1 LKKAI
6 NFIFGVHNH
15 QPVGNLPFIFEDSYQ
30 KAYLPFLEILH
41 KHPDVKFTIHNS
53 GILLEWIEKNHPEYI
68 SLLKEMV
75 KRDQLE
81 IKTGGYYE
89 PILPIIPD
97 EDRYVQIKKL
107 TGYIKEL
114 TGYDST
120 GMWLTERVWEP
131 HLAEVLSKAKIKHI
145 SVDESH
151 FKLTGFS
158 KEQLRGY
165 FITEEQGHKLT
176 IFPISKDLRYLIP
189 FSPVSKVIDYFKE
202 IASED
207 ESKLIVLDDDGEKFG
222 GWPNT
227 FKWIYEERWLENF
240 LTALESESSWIKLY
254 TFSEFMK
261 KFPPLGRIY
270 LPTAS
275 YPEML
280 EWSGGFWRN
289 YLVKYPEINNMQK
302 KMFYLSKWARE
313 IENKEA
319 YEHILASQCND
330 VYWHGIFGGVYIP
343 SMKMALYRHMIEA
356 ERLLEEQS
364 HNNEMFLS
372 KKVFDFNSDGHDEV
386 ILSSKFLGVYITS
399 YNGGTIFELDYK
411 VKPYN
416 IFATLARREESYHKT
431 IKEKAGESK
440 FRESETKESEFKN
453 GETNESKSIEGE
465 IRDSNTEEKEEGIA
479 TIHHIEALK
488 EVGFKKFLNYD
499 KWPNYGFRNYILSYD
514 TNIDSFQR
522 REAQQFGNFA
532 NGAYTFQL
540 IENGVKLNREE
551 RIFIQVYHSQEVPG
565 CHCEPLKVAWQ
576 SHQDKLRN
584 LYQDKV
590 SEESRV
596 EHKRDERSFIQG
608 NESFITIKKR
618 YEIEKEKSILKVN
631 YLIENKGPLNLFFT
645 FAVEQF
651 FSMLSGYDENAVK
664 YHIPDVELE
673 DRYMASYGEIKD
685 IGEVIIKNYL
695 EGFNIIL
702 KFTPKATVWR
712 FPIETV
718 SQSEAGMERTYQSSA
733 VVPNWKLKLEPNQTF
748 SAQILLKILERS

>member
-1 LKKAI
+1 LKKVI

-15 QPVGNLPFIFEDSYQ
+15 QPVGNLPYIFEDSYQ
-30 KAYLPFLEILH
+30 KAYFPFLKILY
-41 KHPDVKFTIHNS
+41 KHPTIKFTIHNS
-53 GILLEWIEKNHPEYI
+53 GILLEWIAKKHPEYI
-68 SLLKEMV
+68 SILKEMV
-75 KRDQLE
+75 DRGQVE
-81 IKTGGYYE
+81 IKTGGFYE
-89 PILPIIPD
+89 PVLPIIPD
-97 EDRYVQIKKL
+97 ADRYVQIEKL

-114 TGYDST
+114 TGYNPT

-189 FSPVSKVIDYFKE
+189 FSPVSKIINYFKE
-202 IASED
+202 IASEN
-207 ESKLIVLDDDGEKFG
+207 ERNLVVLDDDGEKFG

-227 FKWIYEERWLENF
+227 HKWIYEDGWLEQF
-240 LTALESESSWIKLY
+240 LTTLESESSWIKLY
-254 TFSEFMK
+254 TFSEFIE
-261 KFPPLGRIY
+261 KFPPLGRVY

-302 KMFYLSKWARE
+302 KMFYLSKWTRE
-313 IENKEA
+313 VGNKEA
-319 YEHILASQCND
+319 YEHVLASQCND

-364 HNNEMFLS
+364 HNNEMFLN
-372 KKVFDFNSDGHDEV
+372 KKVFDFNLDGHDEV
-386 ILSSKFLGVYITS
+386 ILSNKFLGAYITP
-399 YNGGTIFELDYK
+399 YNGGTVFELDYK
-411 VKPYN
+411 PKPFN
-416 IFATLARREESYHKT
+416 LIATLARREESYHKT
-431 IKEKAGESK
+431 IKEKAKESK
-440 FRESETKESEFKN
+440 IEESESKESEIK
-453 GETNESKSIEGE
+453 EGE
-465 IRDSNTEEKEEGIA
+465 FRDSKTEEKGEGIT

-488 EVGFKKFLNYD
+488 EGDLKKLLNYD
-499 KWPNYGFRNYILSYD
+499 KWPNYSFRNYILSYD
-514 TNIDSFQR
+514 TNLDSFQR
-522 REAQQFGNFA
+522 REYKEFGNFA
-532 NGAYTFQL
+532 NGAYSFQF

-551 RIFIQVYHSQEVPG
+551 RI
-565 CHCEPLKVAWQ
+565 
-576 SHQDKLRN
+576 
-584 LYQDKV
+584 
-590 SEESRV
+590 
-596 EHKRDERSFIQG
+596 FIQG

-618 YEIEKEKSILKVN
+618 YEIEKENSILKVN
-631 YLIENKGPLNLFFT
+631 YLIENKGQTSLLSI
-645 FAVEQF
+645 FAVETF
-651 FSMLSGYDENAVK
+651 FSMLSGYDENAVR
-664 YHIPDVELE
+664 YYIPEVELK
-673 DRYMASYGEIKD
+673 DKYMASYGEIKD

-695 EGFNIIL
+695 EGFNITS
-702 KFTPKATVWR
+702 KFTPEATVWR

-733 VVPNWKLKLEPNQTF
+733 VVPNWKLKLEPNQNF
-748 SAQILLKILERS
+748 SAQISLKISERS

>member
-1 LKKAI
+1 MKKVI

-15 QPVGNLPFIFEDSYQ
+15 QPVGNLPYIFEDSYQ
-30 KAYLPFLEILH
+30 KAYFPFLKILY
-41 KHPDVKFTIHNS
+41 KHPTIKFTIHNS
-53 GILLEWIEKNHPEYI
+53 GILLEWIAKKHPEYI
-68 SLLKEMV
+68 SILKEMV
-75 KRDQLE
+75 DRGQVE
-81 IKTGGYYE
+81 IKTGGFYE
-89 PILPIIPD
+89 PVLPIIPD
-97 EDRYVQIKKL
+97 ADRYVQIEKL

-114 TGYDST
+114 TGYNPT

-189 FSPVSKVIDYFKE
+189 FSPVSKIINYFKE
-202 IASED
+202 IASEN
-207 ESKLIVLDDDGEKFG
+207 ERNLVVLDDDGEKFG

-227 FKWIYEERWLENF
+227 HKWIYEDGWLEQF
-240 LTALESESSWIKLY
+240 LTTLESESSWIKLY
-254 TFSEFMK
+254 TFSEFIE
-261 KFPPLGRIY
+261 KFPPLGRVY

-302 KMFYLSKWARE
+302 KMFYLSKWTRE
-313 IENKEA
+313 VGNKEA
-319 YEHILASQCND
+319 YEHVLASQCND

-364 HNNEMFLS
+364 HNNEMFLN
-372 KKVFDFNSDGHDEV
+372 KKVFDFNLDGHDEV
-386 ILSSKFLGVYITS
+386 ILSNKFLGAYITP
-399 YNGGTIFELDYK
+399 YNGGTVFELDYK
-411 VKPYN
+411 PKPFN
-416 IFATLARREESYHKT
+416 LIATLARREESYHKT
-431 IKEKAGESK
+431 IKEKAKESK
-440 FRESETKESEFKN
+440 IEESESKESEIK
-453 GETNESKSIEGE
+453 EGE
-465 IRDSNTEEKEEGIA
+465 FRDSKTEEKGEGIT

-488 EVGFKKFLNYD
+488 EGDLKKLLNYD
-499 KWPNYGFRNYILSYD
+499 KWPNYSFRNYILSYD
-514 TNIDSFQR
+514 TNLDSFQR
-522 REAQQFGNFA
+522 REYKEFGNFA
-532 NGAYTFQL
+532 NGAYSFQL

-551 RIFIQVYHSQEVPG
+551 RI
-565 CHCEPLKVAWQ
+565 
-576 SHQDKLRN
+576 
-584 LYQDKV
+584 
-590 SEESRV
+590 
-596 EHKRDERSFIQG
+596 FIQG

-618 YEIEKEKSILKVN
+618 YEIEKENSILKVN
-631 YLIENKGPLNLFFT
+631 YLIENKGQTSLLSI
-645 FAVEQF
+645 FAVETF
-651 FSMLSGYDENAVK
+651 FSMLSGYDENAVR
-664 YHIPDVELE
+664 YYIPEVELK
-673 DRYMASYGEIKD
+673 DKYMASYGEIKD

-695 EGFNIIL
+695 EGFNITS
-702 KFTPKATVWR
+702 KFTPEATVWR

-733 VVPNWKLKLEPNQTF
+733 VVPNWKLKLEPNQNF
-748 SAQILLKILERS
+748 SAQISLKISERS